1 MRAFVAI
8 ELPAGLRRA
17 LGQEISGLR
26 ERLGTSAIR
35 WVSPEAVHLTLK
47 FLGEIDDRTAR
58 SISGTLDTL
67 CPNFART
74 DYRIGSLG
82 TFPNANRPRV
92 IWIGVQEASGELL
105 RLQVEVERGAVE
117 LGIQPEERPF
127 HPHLTLGRVKR
138 EASSSE
144 MQTLAQELQKL
155 QIGSLG
161 EAALEGVSLMR
172 SELSPT
178 GAVYTRLHYAPLKD
192 KS

>member
-8 ELPAGLRRA
+8 ELPAVLRRA
-17 LGQEISGLR
+17 LGQEISGLQ

-58 SISGTLDTL
+58 SISDTLDTL
-67 CPNFART
+67 CANFVRT
-74 DYRIGSLG
+74 DYRIGILG
-82 TFPNANRPRV
+82 SFPNPNRPRV

-105 RLQVEVERGAVE
+105 RLQAEVERGAAE
-117 LGIQPEERPF
+117 LGIQPEQRPF

-161 EAALEGVSLMR
+161 EAALAGVSLMR